1 MESIYKLIRH
11 HEKKVKK
18 HKYMIY
24 WLNVYSNAELQ
35 EMNLKKFI
43 NENDKLGLIG
53 YLTISKR
60 SALKDIERIETLK
73 NYILERYR
81 KHY

>member
-1 MESIYKLIRH
+1 
-11 HEKKVKK
+11 
-18 HKYMIY
+18 MIY